1 MFLAEVSWRLLSAR
15 CSPFLYPNPTMSR
28 GPRGQG
34 TAPFSLRMKLPG
46 SVLRQN
52 SKPSG
57 FHSPF
62 CSGQPE
68 KPHNLNQILS
78 FLGLNPPCS
87 HGSWDQTQIPH
98 PGVQA
103 LPWSAPLLLPPH
115 SSRTAFVS
123 VSGSHNSLSHLRTFA
138 LAIPPA
144 WNSFTLIFS
153 WLAPHPGLDVL
164 SPDRSSLTSSLPI
177 SPCVTLLG
185 PYPLCPSYSP

>member
-1 MFLAEVSWRLLSAR
+1 MLSL
-15 CSPFLYPNPTMSR
+15 SISKSHHV
-28 GPRGQG
+28 QG
-34 TAPFSLRMKLPG
+34 TQG
-46 SVLRQN
+46 SGHCLILCKNETARLCPQAKQ
-52 SKPSG
+52 KPSA
-57 FHSPF
+57 FHSPV

-68 KPHNLNQILS
+68 QPHNLNQILS
-78 FLGLNPPCS
+78 LLGLNPPCS

-103 LPWSAPLLLPPH
+103 LPWSVPLLLPPH
-115 SSRTAFVS
+115 SNHTAFVS

-164 SPDRSSLTSSLPI
+164 SPDRSCLTSSLPI
-177 SPCVTLLG
+177 SPRVTLLG